1 MRTVI
6 RNKDL
11 YRETVTGMQCEGHSR
26 VEWLK
31 GLAFSLNLPQ
41 SSARLRQ
48 EDRIYISRKIIANGG
63 YYTFSGFSKGA
74 TQHGLQANT
83 NIILIDDDIRSI
95 ARSLRVCLT

>member
-11 YRETVTGMQCEGHSR
+11 YREAVAGMHSEGQAR
-26 VEWLK
+26 VGWLK
-31 GLAFSLNLPQ
+31 GLAFCLNLPQ
-41 SSARLRQ
+41 SSARVRQ
-48 EDRIYISRKIIANGG
+48 EDRIQISRKIIANGG
-63 YYTFSGFSKGA
+63 YYTFSGFSNGA
-74 TQHGLQANT
+74 CQHGSQANT